1 MSLLSFGARVYCDPG
16 SRGNGRKL
24 REHATSAPSTF
35 FVEHG
40 VGYRM
45 GQMETASAVSGLM
58 FSQISKAQFRP
69 MQD

>member
-1 MSLLSFGARVYCDPG
+1 MPLPSSGIAYIAILSVG
-16 SRGNGRKL
+16 GNGRKL
-24 REHATSAPSTF
+24 REHASSPKYI
-35 FVEHG
+35 FVERG

-45 GQMETASAVSGLM
+45 GQLETASAVSRLM